1 MKELANTLEDMYR
14 AVSKGQMDQAS
25 DIAFDRLDW
34 RQSVD
39 RAQLALQRAALDV
52 LRDAREGRLSPNG
65 LSVLSEL
72 QKLAEFLASREG

>member
-1 MKELANTLEDMYR
+1 MKELAKTLEDMYR
-14 AVSKGQMDQAS
+14 AISKGQMDQAS
-25 DIAFDRLDW
+25 NLAFDHMDW

-52 LRDAREGRLSPNG
+52 LRDAREHKLGPSG

>member
-1 MKELANTLEDMYR
+1 MKELANTIEKMYR
-14 AVSKGQMDQAS
+14 AIFNGDLDRAS
-25 DIAFDRLDW
+25 DLAFDEMNWGQGTDKAVLY
-34 RQSVD
+34 
-39 RAQLALQRAALDV
+39 LQRAALDI

>member
-14 AVSKGQMDQAS
+14 AMFKNELDHAS
-25 DIAFDRLDW
+25 DIAFDRMDW
-34 RQSVD
+34 HKDADKVR
-39 RAQLALQRAALDV
+39 LCIQRAALDV

-72 QKLAEFLASREG
+72 QKLAELLAAREG

>member
-14 AVSKGQMDQAS
+14 AIWTGNLELAS
-25 DIAFDRLDW
+25 NIAFDRMDW
-34 RQSVD
+34 GQGTDKAV
-39 RAQLALQRAALDV
+39 LCIQRAAMDV

-72 QKLAEFLASREG
+72 QKLAELLAAREG

>member
-1 MKELANTLEDMYR
+1 MKELANTIEDMDR
-14 AVSKGQMDQAS
+14 ALWTGDLDRAS
-25 DIAFDRLDW
+25 NIAFDRMDW
-34 RQSVD
+34 GQGTDKAV
-39 RAQLALQRAALDV
+39 LIVQRCALDI